1 MERRGKRTNA
11 PLSMGEGLG
20 VRLHNNMKKTI
31 LSVIFALITTLT
43 YSQVPNGKPVTIIG
57 KVNNV
62 VPDKKVYLQF
72 INGRGTPITMDSAN
86 VGADKSFKF
95 NSKIIDGGGYYLL
108 NFYGMEL
115 SQKVLL
121 ILEGGETVNVIAD
134 GMDMPNKRGTFQ
146 ITGASKNIEYF
157 NRIIKI
163 NQELQAKV
171 EVWNKQVAAAQAK
184 KDEATLQKIQG
195 EFQAAQSANVNKIK
209 ALLPEMGTNLV
220 ALWTAGNFLNPE
232 ADLETMIQVSDK
244 FKAEKPNSPNIHI
257 KTFHQQIM
265 RLRGVDVGTEAP
277 EIAMKTPNDNVL
289 ALSSLRGKYVLIDF
303 WASWC
308 GPCRGNH
315 PFLRESYLRTK
326 QFGLEIISI
335 SLDED
340 RQQWLEA
347 IKQDKLEWI
356 NVSDLKGRNNTMALK
371 YKITGIPSSVL
382 LDENRK
388 IILVNPTPA
397 QLTDFLTSLR

>member
-1 MERRGKRTNA
+1 MTYNLKK
-11 PLSMGEGLG
+11 
-20 VRLHNNMKKTI
+20 MKKLI
-31 LSVIFALITTLT
+31 LSVIFAFITTFT
-43 YSQVPNGKPVTIIG
+43 YSQVPNGKPVIITG

-86 VGADKSFKF
+86 VGIDKSFKF
-95 NSKIIDGGGYYLL
+95 STNIIDGGGYYLL
-108 NFYGMEL
+108 NFYAMEL

-134 GMDMPNKRGTFQ
+134 GMDLPSKRGAFQ

-171 EVWNKQVAAAQAK
+171 EVWNKQVAAAQVK
-184 KDEATLQKIQG
+184 KDEATLQKIQS
-195 EFQAAQSANVNKIK
+195 EFQSAQVANVNKIK

-232 ADLETMIQVSDK
+232 SDLETMIQISNK

-265 RLRGVDVGTEAP
+265 RLRGVDVGSEAP
-277 EIAMKTPNDNVL
+277 EIAMKMPNDTTL

-308 GPCRGNH
+308 GPCRKENPNVVRMYYKFKDKG
-315 PFLRESYLRTK
+315 FDIFSV
-326 QFGLEIISI
+326 
-335 SLDED
+335 SLDQEKD
-340 RQQWLEA
+340 SWIKA
-347 IKQDKLEWI
+347 IEKDGLVW
-356 NVSDLKGRNNTMALK
+356 NHVSDLQFWNSAAAAAYGVQ
-371 YKITGIPSSVL
+371 GIPATFL
-382 LDENRK
+382 LDKEGKVIAKYLRGEELEK
-388 IILVNPTPA
+388 KLDEILK
-397 QLTDFLTSLR
+397 

>member
-1 MERRGKRTNA
+1 
-11 PLSMGEGLG
+11 
-20 VRLHNNMKKTI
+20 MKKLL
-31 LSVIFALITTLT
+31 LSVILAFITTFT
-43 YSQVPNGKPVTIIG
+43 YSQVLNGKPVTITG

-95 NSKIIDGGGYYLL
+95 NTNIIDGGGYYLL
-108 NFYGMEL
+108 NFYAMEL

-134 GMDMPNKRGTFQ
+134 GMDLPSKRGAFQ
-146 ITGASKNIEYF
+146 IIGDSKNIEYF

-171 EVWNKQVAAAQAK
+171 EVWNKQVAAAQVK
-184 KDEATLQKIQG
+184 KDEATLQKIQSD
-195 EFQAAQSANVNKIK
+195 FQAAQAANVNKIK

-232 ADLETMIQVSDK
+232 ADLETMIQISNK

-265 RLRGVDVGTEAP
+265 RLRGVDVGSEAP
-277 EIAMKTPNDNVL
+277 EIAMKMPNDTTL

-308 GPCRGNH
+308 GPCRKENPNVVRMYYKFKDKG
-315 PFLRESYLRTK
+315 FDIFSV
-326 QFGLEIISI
+326 
-335 SLDED
+335 SLDQEKD
-340 RQQWLEA
+340 SWVKA
-347 IKQDKLEWI
+347 IEKDGLPWHH
-356 NVSDLKGRNNTMALK
+356 VSDLQFWNSAAAAAYGVQ
-371 YKITGIPSSVL
+371 GIPATFL
-382 LDENRK
+382 LDKEGKVIAKYLRGEDLERK
-388 IILVNPTPA
+388 LEEILK
-397 QLTDFLTSLR
+397 

>member
-1 MERRGKRTNA
+1 
-11 PLSMGEGLG
+11 
-20 VRLHNNMKKTI
+20 MKKLL
-31 LSVIFALITTLT
+31 LSVILAFITTFT
-43 YSQVPNGKPVTIIG
+43 YSQVPNGKPVTITG
-57 KVNNV
+57 KVNNI

-95 NSKIIDGGGYYLL
+95 NTNIIDGGGYYLL
-108 NFYGMEL
+108 NFYAMEL

-134 GMDMPNKRGTFQ
+134 GMDLPSKRGAFQ
-146 ITGASKNIEYF
+146 ITGDSKNIEYF

-171 EVWNKQVAAAQAK
+171 EVWNKQVAAAQVK
-184 KDEATLQKIQG
+184 KDEATLQKIQS
-195 EFQAAQSANVNKIK
+195 EFQSAQAANVNKIK

-232 ADLETMIQVSDK
+232 ADLQTMIQVSDK

-265 RLRGVDVGTEAP
+265 RLRGVDVGSEAP
-277 EIAMKTPNDNVL
+277 EIAMKMPNDTTL

-308 GPCRGNH
+308 GPCRKENPNVVRMYYKFKDKG
-315 PFLRESYLRTK
+315 FDIFSV
-326 QFGLEIISI
+326 
-335 SLDED
+335 SLDQEKES
-340 RQQWLEA
+340 WVKA
-347 IKQDKLEWI
+347 IEKDGLPWHH
-356 NVSDLKGRNNTMALK
+356 VSDLQFWNSAAAAAYGVQ
-371 YKITGIPSSVL
+371 GIPATFL
-382 LDENRK
+382 LDKEGKVIAKYLRGEDLERK
-388 IILVNPTPA
+388 LEEV
-397 QLTDFLTSLR
+397 LK